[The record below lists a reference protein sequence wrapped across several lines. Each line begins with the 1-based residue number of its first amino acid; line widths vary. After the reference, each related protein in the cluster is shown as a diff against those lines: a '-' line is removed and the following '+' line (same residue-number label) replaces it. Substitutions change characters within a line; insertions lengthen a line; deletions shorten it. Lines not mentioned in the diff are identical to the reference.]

1 MRTRIIFGL
10 AVAAASASLAVMA
23 GEDKATSAPF
33 VFWMNSN
40 VKGSFVLSSQADID
54 AFAAHPVT
62 YRAGETV
69 VAIPQVGEP
78 TSLVPSAAP
87 SAGSVAFSPDADG
100 VWRLENSNGAVAI
113 LGIPW
118 GVFGGGWSQSSGT
131 ESPFKMHT
139 EGKGPNRGGKYR
151 SFPDVA
157 YSGDSW
163 RGASSAESTLR
174 IVSPNGVVT
183 NQVLA
188 GTGATPFSFRGLG
201 TWTVQLTMEDGT
213 ILESVINVFGGFVLS
228 YK

>member
-69 VAIPQVGEP
+69 AAIPQSGARVD
-78 TSLVPSAAP
+78 LVPTAAP
-87 SAGSVAFSPDADG
+87 SAGTVAFSPDADG

-113 LGIPW
+113 LGVPW
-118 GVFGGGWSQSSGT
+118 GVFGGGWSQSFGT
-131 ESPFKMHT
+131 ESSFKMHT

-163 RGASSAESTLR
+163 RGVSSAESALR

-188 GTGATPFSFRGLG
+188 GTGATPFTFRSLG
-201 TWTVQLTMEDGT
+201 AWTVQLTMEDGT